1 MRTPYQLVTTPQGTP
16 YVTADA
22 QGFNQLVLQNMHVF
36 TSTLGYETHTVQ
48 YNEQTQTWGFDIE
61 TLANHAKRFINAGI
75 KQAHLTKQARPA
87 DIDKLDAQAVNIR
100 NGIVVPDALQN
111 PSTRYIVFNNG
122 TLDTNK
128 QTLVPTDLKNY
139 AMNSVNANYDPRLA
153 TDAETLQTL
162 LPQFYAVMTPEQVND
177 VLRFI
182 GYLVSSRKTDE
193 RLTLTMPADMWVD
206 AIMQDLLNQ
215 ILCDYDYIEI
225 AHQQAPRRYNRAVY
239 QVTVGDKFIYTT
251 ERPQKP
257 FSSRLGDGG
266 ITVQLSPKNA
276 SDGTLLAVRALSD
289 HERSVVVNTAIK
301 FYNN

>member
-1 MRTPYQLVTTPQGTP
+1 MRTPYQLATTPQGTP

-36 TSTLGYETHTVQ
+36 ASTLGHETHTVQ
-48 YNEQTQTWGFDIE
+48 YNDQTQTWGLDIE

-87 DIDKLDAQAVNIR
+87 DIDTLVAQAVNIR
-100 NGIVVPDALQN
+100 NGVITPDALVT
-111 PSTRYIVFNNG
+111 PSTRYVVFANG
-122 TLDTNK
+122 TLDTN
-128 QTLVPTDLKNY
+128 TGRLIETNIKNY
-139 AMNSVNANYDPRLA
+139 AMNSVNANYDLRLA
-153 TDAETLQTL
+153 TDTETLQTL
-162 LPQFYAVMTPEQVND
+162 LPQFYAIMTPEQVTD

-193 RLTLTMPADMWVD
+193 RLTLTMPADMWLD

-239 QVTVGDKFIYTT
+239 QLAIGDKFIYTT

-257 FSSRLGDGG
+257 FSARLGDGG
-266 ITVQLSPKNA
+266 ITVQLSPENA
-276 SDGTLLAVRALSD
+276 SDGTLLAVRPLSD
-289 HERSVVVNTAIK
+289 HELDIVANTTVALYQK
-301 FYNN
+301 

>member
-1 MRTPYQLVTTPQGTP
+1 MRTPYQLATTPQGTP

-36 TSTLGYETHTVQ
+36 ASTLGHETHTVQ
-48 YNEQTQTWGFDIE
+48 YNDRTQTWGLDIE

-87 DIDKLDAQAVNIR
+87 DIDKLVAQAVNIR
-100 NGIVVPDALQN
+100 NGVITPDALQN

-128 QTLVPTDLKNY
+128 QTLVSTDLKNY
-139 AMNSVNANYDPRLA
+139 AMNSVNVNYDPRLA
-153 TDAETLQTL
+153 TDTETLQIL
-162 LPQFYAVMTPEQVND
+162 LPQFYAIMTPEQVTD

-193 RLTLTMPADMWVD
+193 RLTLTVPADMWLD

-239 QVTVGDKFIYTT
+239 QVSVGDKFIYTT

-257 FSSRLGDGG
+257 FSARLGDGG
-266 ITVQLSPKNA
+266 ITVSLSPKNA

-289 HERSVVVNTAIK
+289 HELDIVTNTTIK

>member
-1 MRTPYQLVTTPQGTP
+1 MRTPYQLATTPQGTA

-22 QGFNQLVLQNMHVF
+22 QAFNQLVLQDMHVF
-36 TSTLGYETHTVQ
+36 ASNLGYNTHTVQ
-48 YNEQTQTWGFDIE
+48 YNHRTQTWGFDIE
-61 TLANHAKRFINAGI
+61 TLANHVKRSINAGI

-87 DIDKLDAQAVNIR
+87 DIDKLVAQAVNIR
-100 NGIVVPDALQN
+100 NGIVVPDALVT
-111 PSTRYIVFNNG
+111 PSTRYVVFANG
-122 TLDTNK
+122 TLDTN
-128 QTLVPTDLKNY
+128 TGNLIETNIKNY
-139 AMNSVNANYDPRLA
+139 AMNSVSVKYDPALA
-153 TDAETLQTL
+153 TDTETLRQL
-162 LPQFYAVMTPEQVND
+162 LPQFYAIMTPEQVND

-193 RLTLTMPADMWVD
+193 QLTLTLPSDMWLD

-239 QVTVGDKFIYTT
+239 QVSVGDKFIYTT

-257 FSSRLGDGG
+257 IGSRLGDRG

-276 SDGTLLAVRALSD
+276 SDSMLLTVRALSD
-289 HERSVVVNTAIK
+289 HERDVVVNTAIALYQK
-301 FYNN
+301 

>member
-1 MRTPYQLVTTPQGTP
+1 MRTPYQLATTPQGTA

-22 QGFNQLVLQNMHVF
+22 QAFNQLVLQDMHVF
-36 TSTLGYETHTVQ
+36 ASNLGYNTHTVQ
-48 YNEQTQTWGFDIE
+48 YNHRTQTWGLDIE

-87 DIDKLDAQAVNIR
+87 DIDKLVAQAVNIR
-100 NGIVVPDALQN
+100 NGVITPDALQN
-111 PSTRYIVFNNG
+111 PSTRYVVFNNG

-139 AMNSVNANYDPRLA
+139 TMNSVNVNYDPRLA

-162 LPQFYAVMTPEQVND
+162 LPQFYAVMTPEQVTD

-193 RLTLTMPADMWVD
+193 RLTLTMPADMWLD

-215 ILCDYDYIEI
+215 ILGDYDYIEI

-239 QVTVGDKFIYTT
+239 QVSVGDKFIYTA

-257 FSSRLGDGG
+257 FSARLGDGG
-266 ITVQLSPKNA
+266 ITVSLSPKNA
-276 SDGTLLAVRALSD
+276 SDSTLLTVRALSD
-289 HERSVVVNTAIK
+289 HELDIVANATIALYQK
-301 FYNN
+301 

>member
-1 MRTPYQLVTTPQGTP
+1 MRTPYQLATTPQGEP

-36 TSTLGYETHTVQ
+36 ASSLGHETHTVQ
-48 YNEQTQTWGFDIE
+48 YNDQTQTWGFDIE
-61 TLANHAKRFINAGI
+61 TLANHARRFINAGI

-87 DIDKLDAQAVNIR
+87 DIDKLVAQAVNIR
-100 NGIVVPDALQN
+100 NGVITPDALQN

-128 QTLVPTDLKNY
+128 QTLVSTDLKNY
-139 AMNSVNANYDPRLA
+139 AMNSVNVNYDPRLA
-153 TDAETLQTL
+153 TDTETLQIL
-162 LPQFYAVMTPEQVND
+162 LPQFYAIMTPEQVTD

-193 RLTLTMPADMWVD
+193 RLTLTVPADMWVD

-239 QVTVGDKFIYTT
+239 QLAIGDKFIYTT

-266 ITVQLSPKNA
+266 ITVSLSPKNA
-276 SDGTLLAVRALSD
+276 SDSTLLTVRALSD
-289 HERSVVVNTAIK
+289 HERDVVVNTAIALYQK
-301 FYNN
+301 

>member
-1 MRTPYQLVTTPQGTP
+1 MRTPYQLATTPQGTP

-36 TSTLGYETHTVQ
+36 ASTLGHETHTVQ
-48 YNEQTQTWGFDIE
+48 YNDQTQTWGLDIE

-87 DIDKLDAQAVNIR
+87 DVDKLVAQAVNIR
-100 NGIVVPDALQN
+100 NGVITPDALQN

-153 TDAETLQTL
+153 TDTETLQTL
-162 LPQFYAVMTPEQVND
+162 LPQFYAVMTLEQVTD

-193 RLTLTMPADMWVD
+193 QLTLTVPADMWLD

-225 AHQQAPRRYNRAVY
+225 AHQQAPRRANRAVY
-239 QVTVGDKFIYTT
+239 QLAIGDKFIYTT

-257 FSSRLGDGG
+257 IGSRLGDGG
-266 ITVQLSPKNA
+266 ITVSLSPKNA

-289 HERSVVVNTAIK
+289 HERSVVVNTAITLYQK
-301 FYNN
+301 

>member
-1 MRTPYQLVTTPQGTP
+1 MRTPYQLATTPQGEL

-22 QGFNQLVLQNMHVF
+22 QGFNQLVLQDMHVF
-36 TSTLGYETHTVQ
+36 ASTLGHETPTVQ
-48 YNEQTQTWGFDIE
+48 YNDQTQTWGLDIE
-61 TLANHAKRFINAGI
+61 TLANHAKRFINTGI

-87 DIDKLDAQAVNIR
+87 DIDKLVAQAVNIR
-100 NGIVVPDALQN
+100 NGVITPDALQN
-111 PSTRYIVFNNG
+111 PSTRYIVFSNG

-139 AMNSVNANYDPRLA
+139 AMNSVNVNYDPRLA
-153 TDAETLQTL
+153 TDTETLQAL
-162 LPQFYAVMTPEQVND
+162 IPQFYAIMTPEQVTD
-177 VLRFI
+177 MLRFI

-193 RLTLTMPADMWVD
+193 RLTLTVPADMWLD

-215 ILCDYDYIEI
+215 ILGDYDYIEI

-239 QVTVGDKFIYTT
+239 QVSVGDKFIYTT

-257 FSSRLGDGG
+257 FSARLGDGG

-276 SDGTLLAVRALSD
+276 SDGTLLAVRPLSD
-289 HERSVVVNTAIK
+289 HELDIVANTAIALYQK
-301 FYNN
+301 

>member
-1 MRTPYQLVTTPQGTP
+1 MRTPYQLATTPQGEP

-36 TSTLGYETHTVQ
+36 ASTLGHETHTVQ
-48 YNEQTQTWGFDIE
+48 YNEQTQTWGLDIE
-61 TLANHAKRFINAGI
+61 TLANHAKRFIDAGI

-87 DIDKLDAQAVNIR
+87 DIDKLVAQAVNIR
-100 NGIVVPDALQN
+100 NGVITPDALQN

-162 LPQFYAVMTPEQVND
+162 LPQFYAIMTPEQMEN

-182 GYLVSSRKTDE
+182 GYLVASRKTDE
-193 RLTLTMPADMWVD
+193 RLTLTVPADMWVD
-206 AIMQDLLNQ
+206 AIVQDLLNQ

-239 QVTVGDKFIYTT
+239 QVSVGDKFIYTT
-251 ERPQKP
+251 ERPQKSISAR
-257 FSSRLGDGG
+257 SSDSS
-266 ITVQLSPKNA
+266 IIVSLSPKNA

-289 HERSVVVNTAIK
+289 HERNVVVNTAVALYQK
-301 FYNN
+301 